1 MAPHRI
7 KAFAV
12 CLLAVGVTRHAQC
25 TGGWDD
31 EEPLTLSAALDQLPA
46 KSYGQIFLETAH
58 AKDVPAP
65 KYADEIQKIAAR
77 IGKDKPEELAAAV
90 DALLK
95 AAREN
100 YEGGDWSNLLYD
112 VRDVITASSADAKA
126 AQDYIAWRLAHRDW
140 FGFPVTGKPGEPEQ
154 PAPTDDTK
162 AAQIKELEGKIA
174 AATGPLKAHWLFLR
188 GAYLFSSGDRSECA
202 TWFEAVVD
210 QFPNHPRAEVAA
222 FLLARCDLVAS
233 RAEDLQGAEL
243 AAARKKAA
251 SSFLA
256 FRRKYPGGRLDA
268 DALGWLGALAFDTD
282 DTETALKYYIA
293 QAEDP
298 NHPEV
303 RKSAVFMCEKTLAH
317 MNSDENNSAAFA
329 LIAQHPAVVMG
340 YMYQVLNAPE
350 SDNFDGKIDPTDKVK
365 KWRRRVLPLIAAQ
378 VAKQHDVYKSDDWQ
392 PRYLAMLAQA
402 ASESGDQA
410 QALQITEV
418 PATQLEGSDD
428 LLFARAIALQRA
440 SRAPEA
446 ITTYR
451 DLLKKFP
458 ESPLTMG
465 VRLRLALA
473 LQDNHQA
480 GAAVVELYSLAKTL
494 STEKDDRT
502 YAFDPGAPPDSALAS
517 TDSAVYPDIRGADAL
532 QIQRVIDT
540 LLNFAPLSE
549 LTAAAGNDAFDD
561 KAKKEFN
568 AVIAER
574 YLAAEDFASA
584 KKYMPAAEY
593 AKHAANLE
601 KLTNAANAA
610 PAGKQKAAKLAETGD
625 AWAAMRGQLLLLP
638 LDSRV
643 GAMAVASPGAD
654 YYSPDDLL
662 TRRDNAR
669 ALGLPDPDR
678 ELEARDEL
686 RHAARWWLKAAR
698 EDPAT
703 PLSATA
709 RWKALESIYKVA
721 ANSPY
726 AEARAREVHM
736 GPASREIYDKLLAE
750 DGNSVEAKRYAAYW
764 SFPEPPKD
772 ENGNEIK
779 PWVNHYADG
788 DSDADT
794 DINQLGYEFSDY
806 GALGVKEE
814 GEESGTPENVD
825 AGINAIADNAGK
837 WSPARI
843 AQEAENLA
851 RIARNHSG
859 IDGASSVNFLDD
871 IALVA
876 REKSVTPAIL
886 KTYIALRMDI
896 LGRTLWGNS
905 AVKQKTYADGVS
917 GDDEVSGEV
926 EKAIADP
933 TLKPVIDYLE
943 CARIG
948 ILAAH
953 QTQVE
958 TDIHDDKVSSEDTDT
973 QTNPTGGSFASY
985 SSRDYAGM
993 EKLAREFLKKYPHS
1007 RKREAVAFVLARSV
1021 KELSRPRIFYVEKK
1035 SPGTEDAKTGDT
1047 YFETEKRVYRREP
1060 FSAKHVLEVLDA
1072 YDHEFPNGR
1081 YAADIRDYRAYVAWQ
1096 TRDWGLAL
1104 DLTFAQLRDD
1114 KKPDLQPEA
1123 SLRMANIFA
1132 ELADK
1137 DHRADLLAA
1146 IKARPGV
1153 ATLLKTYLS
1162 AIQKNPDH
1170 PLRYLQAYLTDQ
1182 LAGVKATASAN

>member
-1 MAPHRI
+1 MAFHRI
-7 KAFAV
+7 RTLAAF
-12 CLLAVGVTRHAQC
+12 LLAVGFTRHAQC
-25 TGGWDD
+25 TGGWDE

-46 KSYGQIFLETAH
+46 KSYGQIFLETTH
-58 AKDVPAP
+58 KKDVPAP
-65 KYADEIQKIAAR
+65 KYPDEIQKIAAR

-90 DALLK
+90 DVLLK

-126 AQDYIAWRLAHRDW
+126 AQDYIAWRLEHRDW
-140 FGFPVTGKPGEPEQ
+140 FGFPPVQQDPSAEPPEKKPEEI
-154 PAPTDDTK
+154 D
-162 AAQIKELEGKIA
+162 AQKKELEHRSD

-188 GAYLFSSGDRSECA
+188 GAYLFSGGDRSECC
-202 TWFEAVVD
+202 TWFESVVD

-233 RAEDLQGAEL
+233 RAEDLQGADL

-317 MNSDENNSAAFA
+317 MNSDENNAAAFA

-378 VAKQHDVYKSDDWQ
+378 VAKQHDLYKSDDWQ
-392 PRYLAMLAQA
+392 PRYLAMLALA

-446 ITTYR
+446 ITVYR

-458 ESPLTMG
+458 DSALALG

-494 STEKDDRT
+494 SGEKMDHT
-502 YAFDPGAPPDSALAS
+502 YNFDPGAPPDSDLAS
-517 TDSAVYPDIRGADAL
+517 TDSAVYPDIRGADAM
-532 QIQRVIDT
+532 QIHCVIDT

-549 LTAAAGNDAFDD
+549 LAAAAGDDAFDD
-561 KAKKEFN
+561 KAKKEYN

-610 PAGKQKAAKLAETGD
+610 PAGKQKAAKLAEVGD
-625 AWAAMRGQLLLLP
+625 AWAAVRGQLLLLP

-678 ELEARDEL
+678 ELEGRDEL
-686 RHAARWWLKAAR
+686 RHAARFWLKAAR

-721 ANSPY
+721 AWSAY
-726 AEARAREVHM
+726 AETRAREVRM

-750 DGNSVEAKRYAAYW
+750 DGGSVEAKRYAAYW
-764 SFPEPPKD
+764 SFPDPEKD

-794 DINQLGYEFSDY
+794 DINQLGYDFSDY
-806 GALGVKEE
+806 GAFGVKEE
-814 GEESGTPENVD
+814 GESDYPDHVD
-825 AGINAIADNAGK
+825 TRINAIADNAGK
-837 WSPARI
+837 WAPARI
-843 AQEAENLA
+843 AQEAENLSRLVRSHA
-851 RIARNHSG
+851 G
-859 IDGASSVNFLDD
+859 IDDVSRVNFLDD
-871 IALVA
+871 ITLVA
-876 REKSVTPAIL
+876 REKFITPAVL
-886 KTYIALRMDI
+886 KSYIALRMDI
-896 LGRTLWGNS
+896 LGRTLWDDGQIE
-905 AVKQKTYADGVS
+905 KKTYAEGVS
-917 GDDEVSGEV
+917 GDDEVSAEV

-933 TLKPVIDYLE
+933 SLKSVIDYLE

-958 TDIHDDKVSSEDTDT
+958 TDIHDDKVSSDDTDT
-973 QTNPTGGSFASY
+973 QSNPTGGSFASY

-993 EKLAREFLKKYPHS
+993 EKLAREFLKKYPRS

-1021 KELSRPRIFYVEKK
+1021 KELSRPHIFYVEKK

-1096 TRDWGLAL
+1096 THDWAPAL

-1114 KKPDLQPEA
+1114 KKPDLQREA

-1137 DHRADLLAA
+1137 DQRADLLAA

-1153 ATLLKTYLS
+1153 AALLKTYLT
-1162 AIQKNPDH
+1162 AIQKNYDH

-1182 LAGVKATASAN
+1182 LAGVKTTAAAN